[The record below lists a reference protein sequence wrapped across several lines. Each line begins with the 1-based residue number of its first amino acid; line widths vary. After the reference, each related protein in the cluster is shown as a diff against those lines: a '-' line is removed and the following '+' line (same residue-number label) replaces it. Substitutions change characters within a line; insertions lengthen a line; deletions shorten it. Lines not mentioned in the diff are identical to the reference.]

1 MNWQRQLANYRE
13 NLLLIEER
21 ISEYV
26 DYQSVP
32 LQLIKNQR
40 STNDKITELENEIQT
55 LKGQP
60 Q

>member
-1 MNWQRQLANYRE
+1 MASWQRQLANYRE

-26 DYQSVP
+26 DYQAVP

-40 STNDKITELENEIQT
+40 ATDDRIAELERQLGLRQE
-55 LKGQP
+55 
-60 Q
+60 